1 MSLLFQGAHLS
12 VVTFVALYMT
22 KEWPQTIRATWENVV
37 YTHIVKDVTIGVE
50 CQGRLREVVAR
61 DFEGF
66 LDCDRALLKALKLS
80 THARSGSSD
89 PRLLQNWLG

>member
-1 MSLLFQGAHLS
+1 MSPLFQGAHLS

-66 LDCDRALLKALKLS
+66 PDWERD
-80 THARSGSSD
+80 ARTGKYGSQS
-89 PRLLQNWLG
+89 PGTAWGRR